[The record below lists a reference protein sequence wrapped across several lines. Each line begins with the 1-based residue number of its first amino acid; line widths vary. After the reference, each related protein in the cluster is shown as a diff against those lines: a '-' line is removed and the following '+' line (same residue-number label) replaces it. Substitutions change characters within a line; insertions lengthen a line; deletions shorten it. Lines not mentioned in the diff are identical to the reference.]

1 MQMTLRYKVV
11 MWTWGLPVL
20 RVVLVAAASTTLW
33 LLTGARVT
41 DFPPSPL
48 LSTAAML
55 PVNILC
61 LLLVTRLVRREGGT
75 VRALIGFRPE
85 RIGRDLLWGV
95 LWLFVLYVP
104 FVATMLGVMALRF
117 GSRLF
122 ESFEVVFVGGAGP
135 DLPMV
140 VWSALAVLA
149 VLTFAP
155 LNAPVEELVYRG
167 YAQGGLQRRHSAAVA
182 ITVPAVLFGLQH
194 LWYAP
199 TVDAA
204 LIYVCCFTAWGLVSG
219 LIYRWQKRLMP
230 LILAHGIVN
239 LGFTLPA
246 LAILFVNG
254 A

>member
-1 MQMTLRYKVV
+1 

-20 RVVLVAAASTTLW
+20 RVALVAAASTAVW
-33 LLTGARVT
+33 LLTGARAA

-48 LSTAAML
+48 LATAAML

-61 LLLVTRLVRREGGT
+61 LVLVVRLVRRDGGT
-75 VRALIGFRPE
+75 VRSLLGARRD
-85 RIGRDLLWGV
+85 RIGRDVLWGL

-104 FVATMLGVMALRF
+104 FVATMMAVMALRF
-117 GSRLF
+117 GPRLF
-122 ESFEVVFVGGAGP
+122 ESFESVFVGGTGP
-135 DLPMV
+135 DLPMA
-140 VWSALAVLA
+140 VWGALAVLA

-167 YAQGGLQRRHSAAVA
+167 YAQGNLQRRGSAAVA
-182 ITVPAVLFGLQH
+182 IAIPAVLFGVQH

-204 LIYVCCFTAWGLVSG
+204 LVYVCCFTAWGFVSG
-219 LIYRWQKRLMP
+219 LIYRGQRRLMP
-230 LILAHGIVN
+230 LIIAHGIVN

-246 LAILFVNG
+246 LAILLANG